1 MNAPTNIGG
10 LTMKFI
16 DDVYNYYKDRLTA
29 DEEDI
34 DLLVGAILQEL
45 SREDMLLLLAELSYE
60 ELFEIT
66 GTYMVNQL
74 KEKMINKESK
84 DTESIDKP
92 NFFH

>member
-1 MNAPTNIGG
+1 
-10 LTMKFI
+10 MKFI